1 MTERIL
7 VIGADAAGMSA
18 AAQAKRIAGD
28 AVQIVAFER
37 GAYSSFSACGIPYWV
52 AGDVGEPER
61 LVARSPDAHR
71 RNGIDLRMR
80 TEVEEIDLAAGRVA
94 VHDLASGRSYREGF
108 DSLVIATGAV
118 PVRPPLPGVDAAG
131 VFGVQT
137 LDDGAA
143 LLADLDHARP
153 RRAVVVGGGY
163 IGVEMAEALVRHG
176 LAVTVVDQAAQP
188 MTTLDPDMGEA
199 VHRAMEGIGID
210 VRTGT
215 AVTGFE
221 TGGDGRIRAV
231 LTAGGSIPAD
241 VVVLGLGVR
250 PNTELARDA
259 GLPLGD
265 QGGLRTNV
273 QMRVLGH
280 DRIWAGGDCVEV
292 LNLVS
297 GRYRHVALGTHA
309 NKQGR
314 VIGHN
319 LAGSY
324 ATFPGVVGTAVSKVC
339 HLEIARTG
347 LRERDATRARFE
359 YVTVTVWSDTKAGYF
374 PGTQK
379 MRVKMIAE
387 RCTGRLL
394 GVQIVGYEGS
404 AKRIDTA
411 ATALWNR
418 MTVEEMTALDLAYA
432 PPFAPVW
439 DPILVAAR
447 QAAAA
452 VRRAGDGR
460 R

>member
-1 MTERIL
+1 M
-7 VIGADAAGMSA
+7 
-18 AAQAKRIAGD
+18 
-28 AVQIVAFER
+28 
-37 GAYSSFSACGIPYWV
+37 
-52 AGDVGEPER
+52 
-61 LVARSPDAHR
+61 
-71 RNGIDLRMR
+71 
-80 TEVEEIDLAAGRVA
+80 
-94 VHDLASGRSYREGF
+94 
-108 DSLVIATGAV
+108 
-118 PVRPPLPGVDAAG
+118 
-131 VFGVQT
+131 
-137 LDDGAA
+137 
-143 LLADLDHARP
+143 
-153 RRAVVVGGGY
+153 VGGGY

-176 LAVTVVDQAAQP
+176 VAVTVVDQDAQP

-215 AVTGFE
+215 AVVGFE
-221 TGGDGRIRAV
+221 TGRDRRIRAV
-231 LTAGGSIPAD
+231 AAGGGSIPAD
-241 VVVLGLGVR
+241 VVILGLGAR
-250 PNTELARDA
+250 PDTALAREA

-265 QGGLRTNV
+265 KGGLRTNV
-273 QMRVLGH
+273 QMRVPGQ
-280 DRIWAGGDCVEV
+280 DRVWAGGDCVEV

-297 GRYRHVALGTHA
+297 GQYQHVALGTHA

-324 ATFPGVVGTAVSKVC
+324 ATFPGVVGTAVSKIC

-347 LRERDATRARFE
+347 LRERDATRAGFG
-359 YVTVTVWSDTKAGYF
+359 YVTVTVQSTTRAGYF
-374 PGTQK
+374 PGTQQ
-379 MRVKMIAE
+379 MTVKMTAE
-387 RCTGRLL
+387 RLTGRLL
-394 GVQIVGYEGS
+394 GVQIVGNEGS

-452 VRRAGDGR
+452 VRRAGGGQR
-460 R
+460 